1 MPRQPV
7 VDFNTRTICPVKYPY
22 PRSFLRLILLGNVFV
37 ALPLLLAIAY
47 GAISIERLTE
57 TSQTMIRDAA
67 LAARLGNELP
77 EDLVS
82 MDRTLRQYEVL
93 RDESLLDDYAVL
105 RNEWRKNTQ
114 QYADISLLSALSDR
128 LQGVLGEEASAFD
141 AFRTKGLPS
150 PDLRHVL
157 ADLRTRC
164 RQVAVDGAATVDL
177 EVSRFRAQAIELRQ
191 RLFLAQAV
199 GLLAMV
205 LFMGFGRELLTRVFG
220 RFERAVMTLGE
231 GQLEQEIEID
241 GPADM
246 RRMGRRLDWLR
257 LRLLALEEQ
266 RTFVLRHVS
275 HELKTPLAAL
285 REGSSLLTEGAAGS
299 LTGAQAKIV
308 GIMRNNALRLQTL
321 IDGLLKLQQAGYAGG
336 TMETVAMRFD
346 ELIQQVVATHQ
357 LAARNKR
364 LVFSGTL
371 APLTVS
377 GGREELTTVVD
388 NLVSNAIK
396 YSPEGG
402 TVTLNLVRQER
413 MAVLAVTDQGPGV
426 PAVDR
431 QRIFEPF
438 FRSAGTRAVAGVGLG
453 LAIAKEFT
461 VAHGGTLEL
470 ADEAGG
476 AHFCVSLPI
485 RGRKK

>member
-1 MPRQPV
+1 M
-7 VDFNTRTICPVKYPY
+7 KYPY

-37 ALPLLLAIAY
+37 ALPLLIAIAY
-47 GAISIERLTE
+47 GALNIERLTE
-57 TSQTMIRDAA
+57 TSQQMVRDAA
-67 LAARLGNELP
+67 LAARLGSQLP
-77 EDLVS
+77 EDLAAL
-82 MDRTLRQYEVL
+82 DRTLRQYEVL
-93 RDESLLDDYAVL
+93 RDESLLDDYALL
-105 RNEWRKNTQ
+105 RSDWRRGAQ
-114 QYADISLLSALSDR
+114 QYAEIPLLESLSSTIEGMLID
-128 LQGVLGEEASAFD
+128 EAKAD
-141 AFRTKGLPS
+141 AAFRTKAMAPA
-150 PDLRHVL
+150 DVRQVL
-157 ADLRTRC
+157 AELRSRC
-164 RQVAVDGAATVDL
+164 RQTVAEGSAAVDR
-177 EVSRFRAQAIELRQ
+177 EVSRFRVQAVELRR

-199 GLLAMV
+199 GLLAMI
-205 LFMGFGRELLTRVFG
+205 LFMGFGRELLTRVFS

-231 GQLEQEIEID
+231 GKLEQEINID

-257 LRLLALEEQ
+257 QRLLALEEQ

-336 TMETVAMRFD
+336 TMETVSMRFD
-346 ELIQQVVATHQ
+346 ELVQQVVATHQ
-357 LAARNKR
+357 LAARNKK
-364 LVFSGTL
+364 LTFAGSL

-377 GGREELTTVVD
+377 GGKEELTTVVD

-402 TVTLNLVRQER
+402 TVTLNLVRR
-413 MAVLAVTDQGPGV
+413 DRSAVLEVADQGQGV
-426 PAVDR
+426 PEEDR
-431 QRIFEPF
+431 QKIFEPF
-438 FRSAGTRAVAGVGLG
+438 FRSAGSRQVAGVGLG

-470 ADEAGG
+470 GNEPGG
-476 AHFCVSLPI
+476 AHFRVALPI
-485 RGRKK
+485 RGKKK